1 MRLDKIALI
10 LITVI
15 FAAACNQQSNNENVD
30 SNVFVGL
37 WESTSDSGAN
47 AHAAL
52 NIEVNGSEL
61 IGVIEYSTLAAS
73 GGQKRAMGKT
83 SFYGLIAGN
92 EAQIELKNNE
102 GAVIGNAQIALVD
115 GKLKYSTIAEGV
127 NFPDQFFVKRTAEVS
142 KKEVVDG
149 SNQSR
154 WNEFRNRGVEFLA
167 TGNEPFWSLEI
178 NQNGTVFFKSLGEFG
193 ELTIPM
199 PKPVY
204 GEDGRIARYLAKN
217 QSATL
222 DFVIQ
227 QMPCTDNMSG
237 ATFGYF
243 VSVALSGAKETKPLL
258 LEGCGSY
265 LGDYR
270 LHDIWALTH
279 INEIEI
285 KETQIA
291 RERPYLE
298 FNLNSGEML
307 GMAGCNTISGKITMG
322 NRNIFFGPIAGTKMA
337 CEAMELEGQM
347 LNLISDQAVKYSIG
361 SGILRLEGKNGTL
374 TFRKVD

>member
-1 MRLDKIALI
+1 MSLKQIIVTLI
-10 LITVI
+10 VGLFI
-15 FAAACNQQSNNENVD
+15 AACSEQSKTENID
-30 SNVFVGL
+30 SSDFEGH

-47 AHAAL
+47 AQAAL
-52 NIEVNGSEL
+52 QIEVNGKEVQ
-61 IGVIEYSTLAAS
+61 GVIEYSTLAAS
-73 GGQKRAMGKT
+73 GGQKRAVGKT
-83 SFYGLIAGN
+83 AFSGKIDG
-92 EAQIELKNNE
+92 EAASVELKNNE
-102 GAVIGNAQIALVD
+102 GNTIGNVQLTLED
-115 GKLKYSTIAEGV
+115 GKLKYRTIAEGV
-127 NFPDQFFVKRTAEVS
+127 TFPDQFFVKRTVEVS
-142 KKEVVDG
+142 KKEVVEG
-149 SNQSR
+149 GNQNR

-178 NQNGTVFFKSLGEFG
+178 NQNGSVFFKSLGEIS
-193 ELTIPM
+193 EVTMPL

-204 GEDGRIARYLAKN
+204 GEDGKIVRYLAKN
-217 QSATL
+217 ETTTL

-322 NRNIFFGPIAGTKMA
+322 NRNILFGQIKGTKMA

-347 LNLISDQAVKYSIG
+347 MNLISNQAVKYSIG
-361 SGILRLEGKNGTL
+361 SGTLRLETKNGTL
-374 TFRKVD
+374 TFKKVD